1 MIFDTIV
8 APATPPGYGGVSIIR
23 ISGNLAEIILKKVSK
38 RNISFLDRVATF
50 SGFYN
55 KSGEKI
61 DDALITFFKNPS
73 SYTGED
79 VVEISC
85 HGNPFVVDQLVSVIC
100 NAGARIAEPGEF
112 TKRAFLNGKLD
123 LIQAESVSKLIG
135 SRSIKA
141 AEINNKILSGALS
154 KKLKKIKESIIGV
167 LAELEFEF
175 DISEDEL
182 LRPNLINN
190 SLNII
195 NNSILKCISLIV
207 SYMEGRM
214 YNHGAKVVIFGDP
227 NVGKSTLFNSL
238 LEKDRAITSEI
249 PGTTRDTVD
258 AQIILNG
265 IPLLLVDTAG
275 MRDSINGLESE
286 GIARSIKE
294 MEAADLLL
302 HVVTAESTNG
312 YHLDNIIK
320 RKRIVVFNKCDL
332 QLPSIKNND
341 VVKVSAI
348 NGNGI
353 TNLKKIIGEELISQN
368 SSESDVVLTTRRQEV
383 AITNCKESLLKAR
396 AQLEEKSPELELVSF
411 DIRESINH
419 IDVLLGKTTVDDILN
434 KVFSGFCVGK

>member
-227 NVGKSTLFNSL
+227 NVGKSTLFNRLCGKRRALVGPQPGMTRDRLYGEAEWDGPNARVILDAL
-238 LEKDRAITSEI
+238 LDREEI
-249 PGTTRDTVD
+249 P
-258 AQIILNG
+258 
-265 IPLLLVDTAG
+265 
-275 MRDSINGLESE
+275 S
-286 GIARSIKE
+286 
-294 MEAADLLL
+294 
-302 HVVTAESTNG
+302 
-312 YHLDNIIK
+312 
-320 RKRIVVFNKCDL
+320 
-332 QLPSIKNND
+332 
-341 VVKVSAI
+341 
-348 NGNGI
+348 
-353 TNLKKIIGEELISQN
+353 
-368 SSESDVVLTTRRQEV
+368 
-383 AITNCKESLLKAR
+383 
-396 AQLEEKSPELELVSF
+396 
-411 DIRESINH
+411 
-419 IDVLLGKTTVDDILN
+419 
-434 KVFSGFCVGK
+434 

>member
-154 KKLKKIKESIIGV
+154 KKLKKI
-167 LAELEFEF
+167 F
-175 DISEDEL
+175 
-182 LRPNLINN
+182 
-190 SLNII
+190 
-195 NNSILKCISLIV
+195 
-207 SYMEGRM
+207 
-214 YNHGAKVVIFGDP
+214 H
-227 NVGKSTLFNSL
+227 
-238 LEKDRAITSEI
+238 
-249 PGTTRDTVD
+249 
-258 AQIILNG
+258 
-265 IPLLLVDTAG
+265 
-275 MRDSINGLESE
+275 
-286 GIARSIKE
+286 
-294 MEAADLLL
+294 
-302 HVVTAESTNG
+302 
-312 YHLDNIIK
+312 
-320 RKRIVVFNKCDL
+320 RI
-332 QLPSIKNND
+332 
-341 VVKVSAI
+341 
-348 NGNGI
+348 
-353 TNLKKIIGEELISQN
+353 
-368 SSESDVVLTTRRQEV
+368 
-383 AITNCKESLLKAR
+383 
-396 AQLEEKSPELELVSF
+396 
-411 DIRESINH
+411 
-419 IDVLLGKTTVDDILN
+419 
-434 KVFSGFCVGK
+434 

>member
-38 RNISFLDRVATF
+38 KNISFLDRVATF

-141 AEINNKILSGALS
+141 AEINNKIISGALS

-195 NNSILKCISLIV
+195 NNSILKCIS
-207 SYMEGRM
+207 
-214 YNHGAKVVIFGDP
+214 F
-227 NVGKSTLFNSL
+227 
-238 LEKDRAITSEI
+238 
-249 PGTTRDTVD
+249 
-258 AQIILNG
+258 
-265 IPLLLVDTAG
+265 
-275 MRDSINGLESE
+275 
-286 GIARSIKE
+286 
-294 MEAADLLL
+294 
-302 HVVTAESTNG
+302 
-312 YHLDNIIK
+312 
-320 RKRIVVFNKCDL
+320 
-332 QLPSIKNND
+332 
-341 VVKVSAI
+341 
-348 NGNGI
+348 
-353 TNLKKIIGEELISQN
+353 
-368 SSESDVVLTTRRQEV
+368 
-383 AITNCKESLLKAR
+383 
-396 AQLEEKSPELELVSF
+396 
-411 DIRESINH
+411 
-419 IDVLLGKTTVDDILN
+419 
-434 KVFSGFCVGK
+434 